1 MLHCIV
7 KVLCRKD
14 EFNLTIFIKNGNFI
28 KEKNQC
34 TIDYILLSNILNKVV
49 Y

>member
-14 EFNLTIFIKNGNFI
+14 EFNLIIFIKKENFI
-28 KEKNQC
+28 KERNQC
-34 TIDYILLSNILNKVV
+34 TIRYILLSNILNKVI

>member
-14 EFNLTIFIKNGNFI
+14 EFNLIIFIKNGNFI
-28 KEKNQC
+28 KERNQC
-34 TIDYILLSNILNKVV
+34 IIRYILLSNILNKVI

>member
-14 EFNLTIFIKNGNFI
+14 EFNLIIFIKKGNFI
-28 KEKNQC
+28 KERNLC
-34 TIDYILLSNILNKVV
+34 TIRYIILSNILNKVI